1 MLGNQMLKGF
11 ALVAGGLLIEGC
23 DQAPLG
29 PASAPV
35 EVRAARADVGGSA
48 NAVITWNANA
58 GEAALAACISWDD
71 DPLHESRLY
80 AVMHVAIHD
89 ALNAIDRRSRPY
101 ALDARIQ
108 GPVEPA
114 AAVAAA
120 ARDVLVTLIGQI
132 PDLFPPAC
140 IQAGIASAEDDYAA
154 ALAGIPDG
162 VAKTEGLR
170 LGRAAAAAILALR
183 AQDGSDTP
191 FLDTEYPQGTAP
203 GEYRFTPGFS
213 FVAAPGWADVTPFVL
228 RKSSQFR
235 PDPPYKV
242 TSRKYAADFNEIKAL
257 GGDGVTT
264 PSARTAEQT
273 EIALFWV
280 ESSPLQW
287 NRIARTVAMDRGLDL
302 WESAR
307 LFGLLNMAQADGY
320 VASFDTK
327 YHYNYWRPVTA
338 IRLADTDG
346 NPSTDA
352 DPTWTPLVPTPPI
365 PDYESA
371 HLSREVRR
379 HMSSVD
385 SSGRTRSPSPPA
397 ACRSRR
403 AAGAATRRPCS
414 APSSASLRRRPR
426 TASRA
431 SWSASTSGRR
441 LRRESCAAAG
451 SAIRPFTTSSGPWAA
466 RSRCRDDDSA
476 RGRETAGANRIG
488 FARLPGA
495 QRARRVDPCCAPG
508 RQIRSGF
515 GSFARHVRP
524 RVLVASAF
532 WSSHPSGKDPDSV
545 SGARAPGPPPA
556 PRASP
561 PVRVPCAAERPSGC
575 ALGGPCNRAA

>member
-101 ALDARIQ
+101 ALDARIE

-371 HLSREVRR
+371 HAVEGGAAAQVLRGFFGTDEIRFTTCSLSLPSGSRCGDASPVLRSFLSFSQAAAENGLSRILVGFHFRKAVEEGIVR
-379 HMSSVD
+379 
-385 SSGRTRSPSPPA
+385 GY
-397 ACRSRR
+397 
-403 AAGAATRRPCS
+403 
-414 APSSASLRRRPR
+414 
-426 TASRA
+426 
-431 SWSASTSGRR
+431 
-441 LRRESCAAAG
+441 
-451 SAIRPFTTSSGPWAA
+451 
-466 RSRCRDDDSA
+466 
-476 RGRETAGANRIG
+476 RIG
-488 FARLPGA
+488 DQAVHHFL
-495 QRARRVDPCCAPG
+495 
-508 RQIRSGF
+508 
-515 GSFARHVRP
+515 RP
-524 RVLVASAF
+524 V
-532 WSSHPSGKDPDSV
+532 
-545 SGARAPGPPPA
+545 
-556 PRASP
+556 
-561 PVRVPCAAERPSGC
+561 
-575 ALGGPCNRAA
+575 GGP